1 MIQYSFWGNSQLSS
15 IVLTELIKLNFPP
28 SLVITFSAKP
38 VGRKHELKSNIVEEI
53 AKQNNIKILYA
64 NDIKEDSF
72 IQKIKE
78 SKIEVGI
85 IASFGKIIP
94 KNIIKLFK
102 FGLINVHPSLLPRF
116 RGPSPIQGSILNG
129 ETTTGTT
136 LFIIDEEIDHGP
148 ILGSLQTD
156 ISFDDN
162 FNTLLNKL
170 GILGAKLVVNL
181 LPNYLSG
188 KLMIKPQEDPKAT
201 FTSKYQFEN
210 CHINWDEPTMKVYNF
225 IRALS
230 HEPGTFSYFRK
241 NNKDTILKIIS
252 AKLVMEPEL
261 YAELQKSYI
270 TLDSGSI
277 INFQKRFF
285 IKTFDGFIELLDVH
299 PDGKKIMPFL
309 NFYNGN
315 KIDRLY

>member
-1 MIQYSFWGNSQLSS
+1 
-15 IVLTELIKLNFPP
+15 LTELIKLNFPP

-210 CHINWDEPTMKVYNF
+210 CHIN
-225 IRALS
+225 
-230 HEPGTFSYFRK
+230 
-241 NNKDTILKIIS
+241 
-252 AKLVMEPEL
+252 
-261 YAELQKSYI
+261 
-270 TLDSGSI
+270 
-277 INFQKRFF
+277 
-285 IKTFDGFIELLDVH
+285 
-299 PDGKKIMPFL
+299 
-309 NFYNGN
+309 
-315 KIDRLY
+315 